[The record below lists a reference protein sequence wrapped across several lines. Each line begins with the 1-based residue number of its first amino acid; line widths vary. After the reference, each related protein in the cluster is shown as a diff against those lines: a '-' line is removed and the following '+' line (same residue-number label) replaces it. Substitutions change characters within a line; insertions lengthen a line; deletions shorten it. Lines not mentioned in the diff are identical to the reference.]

1 MSDIPG
7 SKERPVWVRIG
18 LLGTRSR
25 RSAWICV
32 GVSLAIAIGAVVL
45 GLADRRLF
53 LGSLA
58 LLPFM
63 LVSALGYYCAI
74 RWVDRNGSWS

>member
-1 MSDIPG
+1 MSDVPG

-32 GVSLAIAIGAVVL
+32 AVSLAIALASVAL
-45 GLADRRLF
+45 GLADRRF
-53 LGSLA
+53 FFGSVILDV
-58 LLPFM
+58 LM
-63 LVSALGYYCAI
+63 IVSTLGYYCSI